1 MSEQLRFPEG
11 FAWGAATASYQIEGG
26 VAEGGRGESIWDR
39 FCRTEGNVA
48 GGDTGDV
55 ACDHFHR
62 YRDDV
67 ALMRELGLTHYR
79 FSLAWPRLQ
88 PDGTGELNPA
98 GLDFYSRLIDALL
111 EAGIQPWVT
120 LYHWDL
126 PQALEDRGGWPE
138 RNTALRFADYAARA
152 HEALS
157 DRVENWTTLNEPW
170 VAAFL
175 GHAQGVHAPGR
186 QDHAAAMRAA
196 HHLLLG
202 HGLAMTAMRA
212 GGAGSNLGITLNL
225 APVDPATEAD
235 RDLARR
241 VDGLLNR
248 QFLDPLLRGEYPA
261 DVLDDVAEVTGTEHV
276 QDGDAR
282 IIAAPLDFLGINYY
296 TRQVVRSGDR
306 PRIWRAG
313 QEPSPW
319 PGSADMTPATRGL
332 PTTAMEWEVDPAGL
346 GELLERL
353 HREYPGVPLHITE
366 NGAAYD
372 DEVVDGRVRDQA
384 RLDYLREHFRTAH
397 RAIANGV
404 DLRGYFVWSL
414 LDNFEWAFG
423 FGKRFGLIHVDYD
436 SLARTPKD
444 SARFY
449 AEVIRA
455 NGLS

>member
-67 ALMRELGLTHYR
+67 GLMRELGLTHYR

-88 PDGTGELNPA
+88 PEGSGELNPA
-98 GLDFYSRLIDALL
+98 GLDFYSRLVDALL
-111 EAGIQPWVT
+111 DAGIQPWVT

-126 PQALEDRGGWPE
+126 PQALEERGGWPE
-138 RNTALRFADYAARA
+138 RDTALRFADYAARA

-157 DRVENWTTLNEPW
+157 DRVQNWTTLNEPW

-202 HGLAMTAMRA
+202 HGLAMTGMRG

-225 APVDPATEAD
+225 APVDPATDAD

-241 VDGLLNR
+241 IDGLLNR
-248 QFLDPLLRGEYPA
+248 QFLDPLLRGAYPA
-261 DVLDDVAEVTGTEHV
+261 DVLDDVAEVTGTEHIR
-276 QDGDAR
+276 DGDER
-282 IIAAPLDFLGINYY
+282 IIAAPLDFLGVNYY
-296 TRQVVRSGDR
+296 TRQVVRSSDR
-306 PRIWRAG
+306 PRTWRAG
-313 QEPSPW
+313 EEPSPW
-319 PGSADMTPATRGL
+319 PGSADMTPASRGL

-346 GELLERL
+346 GDVLQRL
-353 HREYPGVPLHITE
+353 HREYPGVPLHVTE

-372 DEVVDGRVRDQA
+372 DEVVDGRVRDRA
-384 RLDYLREHFRTAH
+384 RQDYLREHFRVAH
-397 RAIANGV
+397 RAIADGV

-423 FGKRFGLIHVDYD
+423 FGKRFGLVHVDYD

-455 NGLS
+455 NGL